1 VTSLGDGLLARLDFV
16 DAERPDPVD
25 WVGDRLGGE
34 MWSRQR
40 DIARSVAANPRT
52 AVQSAHSTGKSWLA
66 ARLVAWWI
74 DSHPV
79 GSAFALTSAPT
90 QTQVNAILWQELRR
104 AHVDGGLQ
112 GRLTSGSVPRWMIG
126 DEIVALGRKTQDLT
140 DPEEA
145 AAQLQGIHARHLL
158 IVLDEAAGLAEWIWD
173 AAEAMA
179 TNEHARILAIGNP
192 TDPGSRFAKACAP
205 GSGWE
210 VLEVSAF
217 CTPAFTGEEVSAEL
231 LEQLV
236 SPEWVQRMR
245 KQWGEGEGSAR
256 WTSRVLGQFPEEAD
270 DALISRAWVK
280 AAQERS
286 LPVDVPGTPGAYGC
300 DIARGG
306 GDETVVYLNRGGCAR
321 LAHRSQG
328 HELMRTTGAIVALV
342 RDGGRSW
349 PAVVD
354 SIGIGAGVFDRLR
367 EQGVTTV
374 GFVASERARR
384 PDRFK
389 NRRAELGWDLREALR
404 EGLLDL
410 DPADDELATQLL
422 ALRFFEDSS
431 GRIQLESKA
440 SMKSRGVGSPDR
452 ADALAMSLVGG
463 RWRPERVLSDEE
475 RAARELERAL
485 AEMDRAQR
493 QREMWLGLPPPI
505 GWTGGSVM
513 NGVMDMDM

>member
-1 VTSLGDGLLARLDFV
+1 MTSLGDGLLARLDFV

-66 ARLVAWWI
+66 ARLVAWWL
-74 DSHPV
+74 DCHPV

-126 DEIVALGRKTQDLT
+126 DEIVALGRKTQDLA

-192 TDPGSRFAKACAP
+192 TDPGSRFAKGCAP
-205 GSGWE
+205 GSGWH

-217 CTPAFTGEEVSAEL
+217 DTPAFTGEEVSAEL

-236 SPEWVQRMR
+236 SPEWVERMR
-245 KQWGEGEGSAR
+245 RQWGEGSAR

-286 LPVDVPGTPGAYGC
+286 LPVDAPGATGAYGC

-321 LAHRSQG
+321 LAHRAQG

-342 RDGGRSW
+342 RDGGCLW

-354 SIGIGAGVFDRLR
+354 SIGLGAGVFDRLR
-367 EQGVTTV
+367 EQGISTV

-404 EGLLDL
+404 EGMLDL
-410 DPADDELATQLL
+410 DPADEELATQLL

-452 ADALAMSLVGG
+452 ADALAMTLVGG
-463 RWRPERVLSDEE
+463 HWRPERVPSDEE
-475 RAARELERAL
+475 RAARELAEVVARAERVQA
-485 AEMDRAQR
+485 ARAR
-493 QREMWLGLPPPI
+493 VGGDLGSLPPD
-505 GWTGGSVM
+505 WSGGSVM
-513 NGVMDMDM
+513 GDILDLKW